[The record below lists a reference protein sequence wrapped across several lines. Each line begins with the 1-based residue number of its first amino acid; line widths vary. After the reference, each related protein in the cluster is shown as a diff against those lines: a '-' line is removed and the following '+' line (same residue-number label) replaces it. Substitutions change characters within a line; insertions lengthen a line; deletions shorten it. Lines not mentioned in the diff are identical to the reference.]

1 MQDLTDRP
9 AADDAAAP
17 SPSPDARF
25 AVPVTIEI
33 DAGALTLTEIQGL
46 REGSVV
52 PVDAGEGGGI
62 AVRLLASGRPFA
74 RGTLVS
80 VGDAYGVLIGE

>member
-9 AADDAAAP
+9 AAEPAAA
-17 SPSPDARF
+17 PSPDARF

-33 DAGALTLTEIQGL
+33 DAGALTLAEIQGL

-62 AVRLLASGRPFA
+62 AVRLMASGRPFA

>member
-9 AADDAAAP
+9 VAEAAAG
-17 SPSPDARF
+17 SSSDARF

-33 DAGALTLTEIQGL
+33 DAGALTLAEIQGL

-52 PVDAGEGGGI
+52 PVDANEGGGI
-62 AVRLLASGRPFA
+62 AVRLMASGRPFA

>member
-1 MQDLTDRP
+1 MQDLTERP
-9 AADDAAAP
+9 AADAVAT
-17 SPSPDARF
+17 PSPDARF
-25 AVPVTIEI
+25 AVPVMIEI
-33 DAGALTLTEIQGL
+33 DAGALTLGDIQGL

-52 PVDAGEGGGI
+52 PVDADEGGGI